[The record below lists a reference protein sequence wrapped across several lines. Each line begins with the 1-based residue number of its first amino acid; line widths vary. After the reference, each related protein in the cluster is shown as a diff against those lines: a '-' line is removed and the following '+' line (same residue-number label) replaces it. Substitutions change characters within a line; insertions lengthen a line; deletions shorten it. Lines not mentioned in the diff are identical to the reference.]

1 MSPKKQPCDLNS
13 ICIKI
18 LSNQLIHAL
27 SDEEGIHQHK
37 VSKYIYSA
45 TYDTL
50 ESLLQEILGKFFLKK
65 FPLLTNL
72 TITNFLGLTIN
83 LDASIRFSCLQVL
96 LRMDVKT
103 LETGIFPRFYY
114 DKILG

>member
-65 FPLLTNL
+65 FPLLTNFNMFL
-72 TITNFLGLTIN
+72 STNKFFRIDNKFGRQHQI
-83 LDASIRFSCLQVL
+83 
-96 LRMDVKT
+96 
-103 LETGIFPRFYY
+103 
-114 DKILG
+114 